1 MPIGLLITIEGIDG
15 AGKSTLAAGLHDA
28 LAERGLDV
36 LLVRDPGGVEL
47 SEQLR
52 AMLAD
57 PRLSIAPRAEAMLY
71 GAARAQLV
79 QELLAPAIGEGVI
92 VVVDR
97 FTDSSVAYQ
106 GAGRGLGIERVRSL
120 NDFATGV
127 LRPDRTLLL
136 KLPTEVALRRVAEA
150 GRGGERLERE
160 PEAFFKEVAAEYD
173 QIAAAEPDRVAVI
186 DASAPPEAVLG
197 AALEALEGALAAQ
210 APD

>member
-28 LAERGLDV
+28 LAERGLEV
-36 LLVRDPGGVEL
+36 LVVRDPGGVEL

-57 PRLSIAPRAEAMLY
+57 PRLSIAPRAEALLY

-79 QELLAPAIGEGVI
+79 QELVAPAIGEGVV

-106 GAGRGLGIERVRSL
+106 GAGRGLGIEQVRSL

-127 LRPDRTLLL
+127 VRPDRTLLL
-136 KLPTEVALRRVAEA
+136 KLPTEVALRRLEGA
-150 GRGGERLERE
+150 GRGNERIERE
-160 PEAFFKEVAAEYD
+160 PVGFFEEVAAEYD
-173 QIAAAEPDRVAVI
+173 QIAAADPERVVVI
-186 DASAPPEAVLG
+186 DASAPPEAVLA
-197 AALEALEGALAAQ
+197 AALEVLEGALAAL
-210 APD
+210 ASD